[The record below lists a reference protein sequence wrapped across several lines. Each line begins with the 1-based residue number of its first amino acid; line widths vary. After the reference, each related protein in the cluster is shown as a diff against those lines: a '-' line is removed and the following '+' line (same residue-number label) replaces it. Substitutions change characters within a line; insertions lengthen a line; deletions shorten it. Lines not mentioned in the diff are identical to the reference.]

1 MKVEINYKKKIGKF
15 TNMWKL
21 NNMLLTV
28 KEQVKEK
35 LKSTEKSE
43 NRNTVYQNL
52 RFMAGVLRGKFIG
65 INIYIKEKKKDLKS
79 VASLY
84 IPRNQNKNKQMKPKI
99 SRREDVTKD
108 KWN

>member
-15 TNMWKL
+15 TNMWRL
-21 NNMLLTV
+21 NMLLTV
-28 KEQVKEK
+28 KEQIKEK

-52 RFMAGVLRGKFIG
+52 QYMAGVLRGKLQEQIFISR
-65 INIYIKEKKKDLKS
+65 KKKDLKS

-99 SRREDVTKD
+99 RRREDVTKD
-108 KWN
+108 EWN